1 MSARTCLYALAC
13 LAVSAASVRAQES
26 PLTLAQ
32 ALAIAREKSPAV
44 VNARGRVAEAE
55 AARVAAAMRTDNPE
69 VEAGAGPRFAQP
81 GSQIDFGIGVSQM
94 FENRGRRNARVDAA
108 NAGVASAEAR
118 LVAAQ
123 RDAVRQAAVAF
134 LDAQYLQRQ
143 AAQLADAVTL
153 AVEVLQVAE
162 RRLALGDVAALDV
175 NTARV
180 ERARLESERVGVEA
194 ERLMSL
200 GTLGEVLGLPTMPS
214 VTVETDAPQTRTIED
229 LLKAIDA
236 RPELR
241 AIDADIR
248 QAEAR
253 LALGTAASKPQF
265 GLSARYD
272 RDEGDHVVLG
282 GLVVT
287 LPLFNKGQDV
297 NAEATA
303 RIASLRAE
311 RISIANGWAVVARA
325 RLQALTNLRQALGVI
340 ERDALPAAIDNEGLA
355 RRSYEAGQISVVDW
369 IVLRREA
376 MQVRREHLERLRQIA
391 VATVELDAVAG
402 VIQ

>member
-1 MSARTCLYALAC
+1 MSARTCLYALVC
-13 LAVSAASVRAQES
+13 VVVSATGARAQEG
-26 PLTLAQ
+26 PLTLSQ
-32 ALAIAREKSPAV
+32 ALAMAREKSPMV
-44 VNARGRVAEAE
+44 VNARARVSEAE
-55 AARVAAAMRTDNPE
+55 AARVAAAMRVDNPQID
-69 VEAGAGPRFAQP
+69 AGAGPRFSEP
-81 GSQIDFGIGVSQM
+81 SNQIDLEIGVSQM
-94 FENRGRRNARVDAA
+94 FENGGRRDARIAAA
-108 NAGVASAEAR
+108 NEGVASAEAR
-118 LVAAQ
+118 LLAAQ

-134 LDAQYLQRQ
+134 VDAQYLLRQ
-143 AAQLADAVTL
+143 VAQLADAVTL
-153 AVEVLQVAE
+153 AAEVQQVAE
-162 RRLALGDVAALDV
+162 RRFALGDVAALDV

-180 ERARLESERVGVEA
+180 ERARLESERARVEA
-194 ERLMSL
+194 ERLVSL
-200 GTLGEVLGLPTMPS
+200 GTLGEILGLSTIPS
-214 VTVETDAPQTRTIED
+214 VTAGPETPQTRTIED
-229 LLKAIDA
+229 LLRAIDA

-253 LALGTAASKPQF
+253 LALGKATSKPQL

-287 LPLFNKGQDV
+287 LPLFNKGQDI

-311 RISIANGWAVVARA
+311 RIAIANAWAVVVRA
-325 RLQALTNLRQALGVI
+325 RLLALTSLRQALEII

-355 RRSYEAGQISVVDW
+355 RRSYETGQISVVDW

-376 MQVRREHLERLRQIA
+376 MQVRREQLERLRQIA

>member
-1 MSARTCLYALAC
+1 MSARTCLYALVC
-13 LAVSAASVRAQES
+13 LAISGASVRAQDA
-26 PLTLAQ
+26 PLTLAR
-32 ALAIAREKSPAV
+32 ALAIAREQSPAV
-44 VNARGRVAEAE
+44 VSARGRVSQAE
-55 AARVAAAMRTDNPE
+55 AARIAAEMRTDNPE
-69 VEAGAGPRFAQP
+69 VDAGAGPRFAEP
-81 GSQIDFGIGVSQM
+81 GNQIDFGIGLSQM
-94 FENRGRRNARVDAA
+94 FENGGRRRARINAA
-108 NAGVASAEAR
+108 NEGVAGAEAR

-134 LDAQYLQRQ
+134 LDAQYLQQQ

-153 AVEVLQVAE
+153 AAEVLQVAQ

-180 ERARLESERVGVEA
+180 ERARLESERVGIEA
-194 ERLMSL
+194 ERLISL
-200 GTLGEVLGLPTMPS
+200 GTLGEVLGLQAIPA
-214 VTVETDAPQTRTIED
+214 VTVDTDAPQTRTIEA
-229 LLKAIDA
+229 LLAAIDA

-248 QAEAR
+248 QAEAH
-253 LALGTAASKPQF
+253 LALGKATSKPQW

-287 LPLFNKGQDV
+287 LPLFNKGQDL
-297 NAEATA
+297 NADATA

-311 RISIANGWAVVARA
+311 RISIANGWAVVVRA
-325 RLQALTNLRQALGVI
+325 RLQALTRLRQSLDVM

-355 RRSYEAGQISVVDW
+355 RRSYETGQISVVDW

-391 VATVELDAVAG
+391 IATVELDAVAG
-402 VIQ
+402 VMR

>member
-13 LAVSAASVRAQES
+13 LVVSTTAARAQEG

-44 VNARGRVAEAE
+44 VNARGRVLDAE

-69 VEAGAGPRFAQP
+69 VDASAGPRFAEP
-81 GSQIDFGIGVSQM
+81 GNQIDFGIGVSQM
-94 FENRGRRNARVDAA
+94 FENGGRRSARVTAA
-108 NAGVASAEAR
+108 NEGVASAEAR
-118 LVAAQ
+118 LIAAQ

-153 AVEVLQVAE
+153 AAEVLQVAE

-180 ERARLESERVGVEA
+180 ERARLEAERVGVEA
-194 ERLMSL
+194 ERLTSL
-200 GTLGEVLGLPTMPS
+200 GTLGEVLGLPTIPS
-214 VTVETDAPQTRTIED
+214 VTLETDAPQTRTIED
-229 LLKAIDA
+229 LLKAIEA

-253 LALGTAASKPQF
+253 LALGKASGKPQF

-272 RDEGDHVVLG
+272 RDEGDQVLLG

-287 LPLFNKGQDV
+287 LPLFNKGQDIH
-297 NAEATA
+297 AEATA

-311 RISIANGWAVVARA
+311 RLSIANAWAVVARA
-325 RLQALTNLRQALGVI
+325 RLQALTNLRQALEVI
-340 ERDALPAAIDNEGLA
+340 ERDALPAAIDNEVLA
-355 RRSYEAGQISVVDW
+355 RRSYETGQISVVDW

-376 MQVRREHLERLRQIA
+376 MQVRREQLERLRQIA

>member
-1 MSARTCLYALAC
+1 M
-13 LAVSAASVRAQES
+13 
-26 PLTLAQ
+26 
-32 ALAIAREKSPAV
+32 AREKSPAV
-44 VNARGRVAEAE
+44 VSARARVSEAE

-69 VEAGAGPRFAQP
+69 IDASAGPRFAEP
-81 GSQIDFGIGVSQM
+81 STQIDFGVGVSQM
-94 FENRGRRNARVDAA
+94 FENGGRRSARIAAA
-108 NAGVASAEAR
+108 NEGVASAEAR
-118 LVAAQ
+118 LIVAQ
-123 RDAVRQAAVAF
+123 REAVRQAAIAF

-143 AAQLADAVTL
+143 AAQLTDAVTL
-153 AVEVLQVAE
+153 AAEVLQVAE

-180 ERARLESERVGVEA
+180 ERARLESERVRAEA
-194 ERLMSL
+194 ERQISL
-200 GTLGEVLGLPTMPS
+200 GTLGEVLGLSTMPS
-214 VTVETDAPQTRTIED
+214 VTPETEAPRTRTIEE
-229 LLKAIDA
+229 LLKAIEA

-253 LALGTAASKPQF
+253 LALGKATAKPQF

-272 RDEGDHVVLG
+272 RDEGDHVLLG

-287 LPLFNKGQDV
+287 LPLFNRGQDI
-297 NAEATA
+297 NAEAAA

-311 RISIANGWAVVARA
+311 RISTANAWGVIVRA
-325 RLQALTNLRQALGVI
+325 RLQALTNLRQALEVI

-355 RRSYEAGQISVVDW
+355 RRSYETGQISVVEW

-376 MQVRREHLERLRQIA
+376 MQVRREQLERLRQIA

>member
-1 MSARTCLYALAC
+1 MSARTCLYALVC
-13 LAVSAASVRAQES
+13 LVVWTTAAGAQEG
-26 PLTLAQ
+26 PLTLTQ
-32 ALAIAREKSPAV
+32 ALAMAREKSPAV
-44 VNARGRVAEAE
+44 VSARARVSEAE

-69 VEAGAGPRFAQP
+69 IDASAGPRFVEPSNQV
-81 GSQIDFGIGVSQM
+81 DFGIGVSQM
-94 FENRGRRNARVDAA
+94 FENGGRRNARIAAA
-108 NAGVASAEAR
+108 NEGVVSAEAR
-118 LVAAQ
+118 LIVAQ
-123 RDAVRQAAVAF
+123 RDAVRQAAIAF

-143 AAQLADAVTL
+143 TAQLADAVTL
-153 AVEVLQVAE
+153 AAEVLQVAE
-162 RRLALGDVAALDV
+162 RRFALGDVAALDV

-194 ERLMSL
+194 QRQISL
-200 GTLGEVLGLPTMPS
+200 GTLGEVLGLSTMPS
-214 VTVETDAPQTRTIED
+214 VTPETDAPRTRTVEE
-229 LLKAIDA
+229 LLKATEA

-253 LALGTAASKPQF
+253 LALGKATSKPQF

-272 RDEGDHVVLG
+272 RDEGDQVLLG

-287 LPLFNKGQDV
+287 LPLFNKGQDI
-297 NAEATA
+297 NAEAIA

-311 RISIANGWAVVARA
+311 RTSIANGWAVIVRA
-325 RLQALTNLRQALGVI
+325 RLRALTNLRQALEVI

-355 RRSYEAGQISVVDW
+355 RRSYETGQISVVDW

-376 MQVRREHLERLRQIA
+376 MQVRLEQLERLRQIA
-391 VATVELDAVAG
+391 VATVELEAVAG